1 MLISALS
8 RPLTAPSEEV
18 LTSAFPRPLPVPA
31 DFAYDTMQRP
41 ADCVD
46 NRNNVYTHSVEPLL
60 AYLPLSPPPPVNRQS
75 VPLSP
80 VCTQATANL
89 YENTDLIPSLSAH
102 RYVDSQLYVNTT
114 PYSSALLSQPV
125 APGQSN
131 IADVPNLYA
140 ASYASNLRS
149 SSMGA
154 FHPAV
159 CTSYADHIQPQPIAV
174 D

>member
-114 PYSSALLSQPV
+114 PYSSAPLSQ
-125 APGQSN
+125 AIAFDQPGFS
-131 IADVPNLYA
+131 AFSRVDVHH
-140 ASYASNLRS
+140 SR
-149 SSMGA
+149 
-154 FHPAV
+154 PAV
-159 CTSYADHIQPQPIAV
+159 ADSTV
-174 D
+174 